1 MTTAIWLMS
10 RHSLRLRQR
19 RRAALAAIGALLLV
33 VGAAA
38 AESGQAAFARHDY
51 ARAAAVFR
59 VEAARGK
66 ATAQTYLGYLYWRG
80 LGAPRDFAL
89 ATRWW
94 RIAADQGEPTAQ
106 FFLGLACD
114 KGQGAPQDSVTAEVW
129 LIIAAANAPAQ
140 RREYWMRIRD
150 AVAGKLSL
158 AELRQAQA
166 SAVAWRPIADP

>member
-1 MTTAIWLMS
+1 MSAATWPMS
-10 RHSLRLRQR
+10 RQSLRLRRQC
-19 RRAALAAIGALLLV
+19 RAALAAVGALLV

-38 AESGQAAFARHDY
+38 AAETGQAAFARHDY

-59 VEAARGK
+59 VEASRGE
-66 ATAQTYLGYLYWRG
+66 ATAQTYLGYLYSRG

-89 ATRWW
+89 AAEWW
-94 RIAADQGEPTAQ
+94 RAAADQGEPTAQ
-106 FFLGLACD
+106 FFLGLAYD
-114 KGQGAPQDSVTAEVW
+114 KGQGAPQSFVTAEVW
-129 LIIAAANAPAQ
+129 LILAAAKAPAR

-166 SAVAWRPIADP
+166 SAVAWRPIANP